1 MIWEDVKGE
10 LRKLGIV
17 VGGIVVLAIAAFA
30 VVQHFRHP
38 DFTKDVAKSEQ
49 LDTAHVQRRD
59 SSAKVD
65 AAVHTLTRIAH
76 TARKAADDIGAIADT
91 VGQHA
96 ITVRDSL
103 EMWKKRDSL
112 HLAEIDSLHR
122 VIRSDSLQ
130 KLLLT
135 RDRDDWKLHSDSAVV
150 AMDQLRGDLQKAQA
164 DQCRVLPFI
173 PCLSRKES
181 LILGAG
187 VGALIAAHP
196 QETVKVVRKIFTL
209 GR

>member
-10 LRKLGIV
+10 LKKLGIV
-17 VGGIVVLAIAAFA
+17 VALIVAIAIAVFA

-38 DFTKDVAKSEQ
+38 DFTKDVAKSEH
-49 LDTAHVQRRD
+49 LDTAHVQRHD

-65 AAVHTLTRIAH
+65 SAVHTLTRIAH
-76 TARKAADDIGAIADT
+76 TAQRAADDIGKLADT

-103 EMWKKRDSL
+103 DMWRARDSL
-112 HLAEIDSLHR
+112 HRVEIDSLHR

-135 RDRDDWKLHSDSAVV
+135 VDRNDWKLHSDSVV
-150 AMDQLRGDLQKAQA
+150 TATDQLRGDLKKAQA
-164 DQCRVLPFI
+164 DQCRVLPFV

-181 LILGAG
+181 LILGATA
-187 VGALIAAHP
+187 GALIAAHP

>member
-10 LRKLGIV
+10 LKKLGFV
-17 VGGIVVLAIAAFA
+17 VALVVVIAIAAFA

-49 LDTAHVQRRD
+49 LDTAHVQRKVA
-59 SSAKVD
+59 SAKVD
-65 AAVHTLTRIAH
+65 SAVHTLTRIAH
-76 TARKAADDIGAIADT
+76 TAQKAADDIGKVADT

-96 ITVRDSL
+96 VTVRDSL
-103 EMWKKRDSL
+103 EMWRTRDSL
-112 HLAEIDSLHR
+112 HVVEIDSLHR

-130 KLLLT
+130 KILLT
-135 RDRDDWKLHSDSAVV
+135 RDRDDWKLHSDSVV
-150 AMDQLRGDLQKAQA
+150 TAMDQLRKDLKKAQE
-164 DQCRVLPFI
+164 DQCRVLPFV

-181 LILGAG
+181 LVLGVVAG
-187 VGALIAAHP
+187 AVIAAHP